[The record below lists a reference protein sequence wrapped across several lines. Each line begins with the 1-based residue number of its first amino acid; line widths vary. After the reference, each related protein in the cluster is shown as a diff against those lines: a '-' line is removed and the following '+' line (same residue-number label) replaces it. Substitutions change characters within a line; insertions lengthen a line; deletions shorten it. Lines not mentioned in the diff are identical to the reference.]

1 MSDPSSSSNASASGA
16 GTFVWNELNTSDLPS
31 AGKFYTELFGW
42 GMDNYAGGGMTS
54 AMFKVGDRHVGG
66 LVDNPSPG
74 SPPFW
79 LCYVKVDDIAATCA
93 RVLQLG
99 GKIVLPITP
108 VPNVGTIAV
117 LQDLQGAYLGMFQ
130 S

>member
-1 MSDPSSSSNASASGA
+1 MSANTPSQTAPSAGA
-16 GTFVWNELNTSDLPS
+16 GTFVWNELNTSDLAS

-42 GMDNYAGGGMTS
+42 GMDHYAGGGMTS

-79 LCYVKVDDIAATCA
+79 LCYVKVDDIEATCA
-93 RVLQLG
+93 RIVQLG

-130 S
+130 N